1 VDPELFETKPILFG
15 DFMKMGAEPSDR
27 MYEELTDMNKLQNIL
42 NDVRYDLHSL
52 CFCSMLYIKLKAI
65 VNNSRCV
72 L

>member
-1 VDPELFETKPILFG
+1 
-15 DFMKMGAEPSDR
+15 MKMGAEPSDR

>member
-1 VDPELFETKPILFG
+1 
-15 DFMKMGAEPSDR
+15 MKMGAEPSDR

-52 CFCSMLYIKLKAI
+52 CPMLYFKLKAI
-65 VNNSRCV
+65 LNNSRCV